1 MAKNSVEADSDNIIS
16 LLLVDINRPMN
27 WNGNYL

>member
-1 MAKNSVEADSDNIIS
+1 MANNSVEADSDNIIS
-16 LLLVDINRPMN
+16 LLVDINRPMN